1 MNSMNERSELNS
13 LNPTNDLNEL
23 NAINDMNELNSLNA
37 MNQSNRTYST
47 NELSP
52 LSPLNPINDM
62 NELNELNELNPLKPL
77 NPINDMNHTNHTHS
91 INDSNDVN
99 SIHSTDSTDSE
110 TVESVAEPLRFAS
123 HTRLSLIELVAT
135 RFCPHSQEL
144 LSSRRSQGFEP
155 SQVPLFHLSHSQ
167 LRSPRLSVGSPRLR
181 DSTPRLLTG
190 PMGAATVRSDGVS
203 FFHSVDS
210 PPPRNA
216 DTRASSAGMES
227 SRRLARL
234 RERGKEVREFGYR
247 ANEVKKGGK
256 CEVGAVQVPNAAAE
270 SDEQRGARDDA
281 LCRWNGARLVCRDSF
296 SSDMRRTAKL
306 TICSTMCGGRSRSS
320 RDRRGITRLM
330 FESGAESIAGLW
342 VRGDGIATAGKH
354 PRPSRSFIGRTER
367 NDRV

>member
-1 MNSMNERSELNS
+1 MN
-13 LNPTNDLNEL
+13 P
-23 NAINDMNELNSLNA
+23 INDMNELNSLNA

-62 NELNELNELNPLKPL
+62 NELNELNPLNPL
-77 NPINDMNHTNHTHS
+77 NAINDMNHTNHTHS

-155 SQVPLFHLSHSQ
+155 SQVPLFHVSHSQ

-181 DSTPRLLTG
+181 ASTPRLLTG

-227 SRRLARL
+227 SGRLARL

-330 FESGAESIAGLW
+330 FGSGAESIAGLW

-354 PRPSRSFIGRTER
+354 PRPSRSFIGRTEWKR
-367 NDRV
+367 SSVARTDVVRMDYRATRSG